1 MGSAPR
7 AGKSWEQ
14 VNSEPV
20 TSTITKN
27 QKELKIN
34 GSYEAPS
41 VNANYVQVDAWLSD
55 FTTNYIF
62 FLGGGGIHLSHIF
75 ISFSC
80 ISPSKCGGEPS
91 PFALDT
97 DDAALHAKD
106 ETQRL
111 TEISQA
117 TNSLSK

>member
-62 FLGGGGIHLSHIF
+62 FLEEGASIYHTFLFLFLASA
-75 ISFSC
+75 
-80 ISPSKCGGEPS
+80 SPNAVVS
-91 PFALDT
+91 PHPLP
-97 DDAALHAKD
+97 
-106 ETQRL
+106 
-111 TEISQA
+111 
-117 TNSLSK
+117 